1 VEVTGRALIALA
13 AVLAVA
19 GCSGSGPSPEKAF
32 VADVQS
38 ICADAASRQPPQAT
52 PHPTVE
58 ATLKALRTQWAATDR
73 TLADLGAL
81 EPPDSTGVSAAAWSE
96 AFAQARRDGR
106 AYEQFYERQYP
117 VLVRSFQRG
126 NAAPSGTGPSAAAL
140 AQVFNAAAGRRF
152 LHRQS
157 ALVDKLNAD
166 AKALDRVG
174 KKVGTALG
182 NANLTRCDSTA
193 PAATTTG
200 P

>member
-1 VEVTGRALIALA
+1 MTARALLAVAAALA
-13 AVLAVA
+13 LA

-52 PHPTVE
+52 PHATVE
-58 ATLKALRTQWAATDR
+58 ATLGALRTQWAATDR

-81 EPPDSTGVSAAAWSE
+81 QPPDSTGVTAAEWSR
-96 AFAQARRDGR
+96 AFARARRDGR

-117 VLVRSFQRG
+117 VLVRSFQRS
-126 NAAPSGTGPSAAAL
+126 NVAPSGSGLSAAAL
-140 AQVFNAAAGRRF
+140 AQVFNSAAGRRF

-157 ALVDKLNAD
+157 ALIEKLNAD
-166 AKALDRVG
+166 ARAVDRVG
-174 KKVGTALG
+174 QKVGSALG
-182 NANLTRCDSTA
+182 NANLTRCDTTA
-193 PAATTTG
+193 PAATTTTG